1 MTTRA
6 IVGPLTF
13 DGCRARSLLDA
24 RESFRSSWMNTSGRA
39 LAFVD
44 TRVCIIRLSSWRR
57 ILQVSTRESS
67 ESRVKE
73 R

>member
-13 DGCRARSLLDA
+13 DGGRERSLLGA
-24 RESFRSSWMNTSGRA
+24 RESFRNSRLAISLRA

-44 TRVCIIRLSSWRR
+44 TRFCIIRLSSWRR
-57 ILQVSTRESS
+57 ILHVSTRESS
-67 ESRVKE
+67 ESRVNE